1 MKELACRRLQKRTL
15 QNMETL
21 LWASA
26 MRICYDWL
34 QDCDPSLKGMKKNC
48 EEQYGYLVSCEIGNR
63 TKEELPLVKLKGFL
77 PMLASSKAAIGQ
89 GKQWNPSLEVLVSI
103 PTTLSQRTML
113 MESMV
118 KLVSNSGA
126 DLSLTWK
133 GRICQ
138 PSV

>member
-1 MKELACRRLQKRTL
+1 MKELVCKRLQRRTL
-15 QNMETL
+15 QNMETQ
-21 LWASA
+21 LWANA

-34 QDCDPSLKGMKKNC
+34 QDCDPSLKGMRKSC
-48 EEQYGYLVSCEIGNR
+48 EEQFGYLVSCEIGNR

-77 PMLASSKAAIGQ
+77 PMLANSKGAIAQ
-89 GKQWNPSLEVLVSI
+89 GRQWNPSLEVLVSI
-103 PTTLSQRTML
+103 RTTQSQRTML
-113 MESMV
+113 MESLV

>member
-15 QNMETL
+15 QNMETQ
-21 LWASA
+21 LWANA

-34 QDCDPSLKGMKKNC
+34 HDCDPSLKGMRKSC
-48 EEQYGYLVSCEIGNR
+48 EEQFGYLVSCEIGNR

-77 PMLASSKAAIGQ
+77 PMLANSKGAIAQ
-89 GKQWNPSLEVLVSI
+89 GRQWNPSLEVLVYI
-103 PTTLSQRTML
+103 PTTQSQRMTL
-113 MESMV
+113 MESLV

>member
-34 QDCDPSLKGMKKNC
+34 QDCDPSLKGMRKSC
-48 EEQYGYLVSCEIGNR
+48 EEQFGYLVSCEIGNR

-77 PMLASSKAAIGQ
+77 PMLANSKGAIAQ
-89 GKQWNPSLEVLVSI
+89 GRQWNPSLEVLVSI
-103 PTTLSQRTML
+103 RTTQSQRTTL